1 VIFRP
6 VLGRNSESRPG
17 GAIHPDCGSVE
28 KRCSLI
34 EVATIL
40 VFAVLQSIFGIGLLF
55 FGTPTLL
62 LLGYPFVD
70 TLAVL
75 LPASIAVSL
84 FQVAGGKLPDAER
97 IRSTAIWCLIPL
109 AVVLVGSI
117 GLGWDVKLDLFVAII
132 LLAYVPIRVSSRM
145 MEPFRDSV
153 RRLPKLWLI
162 VIGVVHGLSNL
173 GGGLLGIFAANSL
186 ADRLAIRSYIAF
198 CYLCFAAIQLTAL
211 AILTPHV
218 MYLGQ
223 FGYAALAAGVFVIVE
238 RRLFGSI
245 SAPAFESLFTV
256 LIGCYSALLFLKQTG
271 VFNSAMPS

>member
-1 VIFRP
+1 ME
-6 VLGRNSESRPG
+6 NSRT
-17 GAIHPDCGSVE
+17 
-28 KRCSLI
+28 LI

-62 LLGYPFVD
+62 LLGFPFVD

-75 LPASIAVSL
+75 LPASITVSL
-84 FQVAGGKLPDAER
+84 LQVAGGKLPDPER
-97 IRSTAIWCLIPL
+97 IRSIVIWCLIPL

-117 GLGWDVKLDLFVAII
+117 GFGWDVKLDLFVAIV

-145 MEPFRDSV
+145 MGTFRDSV
-153 RRLPKLWLI
+153 QRFPKLWL
-162 VIGVVHGLSNL
+162 VLIGVVHGMSNL

-186 ADRLAIRSYIAF
+186 TDRLAIRSKIAF
-198 CYLCFAAIQLTAL
+198 CYLCFAAIQLTTL

-218 MYLGQ
+218 MHLGQ

-245 SAPAFESLFTV
+245 SAPAFDSLFTV
-256 LIGCYSALLFLKQTG
+256 LIGCYSALLFLKQMG
-271 VFNSAMPS
+271 VFNSAIPA